1 MMQIVKFVWSMCE
14 TNVETQRQF
23 FVPWM
28 LYVKLYTFIGHDG
41 SNNVRIL
48 NNTASL
54 NLCI

>member
-1 MMQIVKFVWSMCE
+1 MQIVKFVWSMCE